1 MTPGAY
7 NPPRPLRHQFPG
19 MDADGFGAFRLPI
32 CARGFFVVK
41 QRRRFDGISSCG
53 LSVMDGTGRDDPARL
68 RRRNSKLEPDR
79 KKKKNRI

>member
-7 NPPRPLRHQFPG
+7 NPPHPVRHQFPG
-19 MDADGFGAFRLPI
+19 MGADGFGAFRLPI

-53 LSVMDGTGRDDPARL
+53 LSVTDGTGRD
-68 RRRNSKLEPDR
+68 
-79 KKKKNRI
+79 